1 MQRLRLLD
9 VRRSFLPEA
18 VGYCAADANRLI
30 TTINEAQE
38 RCVLAGGE
46 TGWWGSWAKM
56 VFNVSCTDP
65 YLTTPRGVARL
76 INMDVCK
83 RPIPIQNEFYEFLEF
98 STGLQAPCVP
108 ITSDTCVSRC
118 QQPQTYERGT
128 VATFSDIIPP
138 DKIIRVYLT
147 DAADVGKRVLL
158 QGEDQNEATILTM
171 DGLVQVQ
178 GVFVS
183 LVSPFADSP
192 MEISKLTGVQK
203 DITIGSVSFYEVDQT
218 TGDQRLILTMEPGE
232 EVANYRRYYLAALPR
247 NCCDGATT
255 VQVTAMAKLELI
267 PVKVDT
273 DYLLIQ
279 CLPALIEMAGSV
291 RYGRMD
297 ESSNQQLAKIK
308 LLNAI
313 KLLNGQ
319 LVHYEGKEKPAIGF
333 FPFGS
338 ARLSRAGVGSLF

>member
-1 MQRLRLLD
+1 MNRLRLID

-46 TGWWGSWAKM
+46 TGWWGSYVKM

-76 INMDVCK
+76 INLDICK
-83 RPIPIQNEFYEFLEF
+83 RPIPIQNEFWEMLEF
-98 STGLQAPCVP
+98 GNGLQAPCNP
-108 ITSDTCVSRC
+108 ITTDTCVSKC
-118 QQPQTYERGT
+118 QQTQVYERGT
-128 VATFSDIIPP
+128 VATFSDIVPP
-138 DKIIRVYLT
+138 DKIIRIYLT

-158 QGEDQNEATILTM
+158 QGEDQNGATIVTM

-183 LVSPFADSP
+183 LVAPFADSP
-192 MEISKLTGVQK
+192 MVIDRLTGVQK

-218 TGDQRLILTMEPGE
+218 TGNQRLILTMEPGE
-232 EVANYRRYYLAALPR
+232 EVANYRRYYLAGLPR

-255 VQVTAMAKLELI
+255 VQVTAMAKMELI
-267 PVKVDT
+267 PVKTDT

-279 CLPALIEMAGSV
+279 CLPALIEMAESV

-297 ESSNQQLAKIK
+297 ESSNQQMAELKRR
-308 LLNAI
+308 NAI

-319 LVHYEGKEKPAIGF
+319 LIHYEGKDMPAVSF
-333 FPFGS
+333 QPFGS